1 MKPKTCLSM
10 AICLACTVA
19 AHPSP
24 DGDSAAVATE
34 RWSLQRC
41 LDYASERNLNIKIS
55 EINAESSDI
64 DVRTA
69 KSAFLPSLSAN
80 VSQRIVNNPRS
91 ENNTIIDGDRISS
104 SQSKT
109 SYNGSYGID
118 LQWTLYE
125 GNRRLNDYKQQKVAS
140 QIARL
145 NVNESINNIQESI
158 MQAYIQILYA
168 AEAVEIN
175 RATLESS
182 RAERLR
188 GEELLAAGTLSKAD
202 YAQLAAD
209 ESNDQYALVSAET
222 TLDDY
227 KLQLKQLL
235 ELDGTQEIE
244 IEPLDISDAEVYSIL
259 PDKEEVYRAALNS
272 RPEIRAGQ
280 LTIEQSELSTAAA
293 KSDYMPTLSL
303 SAGIGTNHTNGNDYT
318 FSEQVKTNWNNSIGL
333 TLSIPIF
340 DRRQTKSNVQKA
352 KLQTNIN
359 KLQLM
364 DAQKTLYRSIENFW
378 LNARSAQKQ
387 FAAASEK
394 VKSCETSYTLV
405 SEQFHLGMKNTVE
418 LLQEKNNLLAARH
431 EMLQAKYTSLLNT
444 TLLDFYCYG
453 VINL

>member
-145 NVNESINNIQESI
+145 NVDESINNIQESI

-175 RATLESS
+175 RATLASS
-182 RAERLR
+182 QAERRR

-235 ELDGTQEIE
+235 ELDGIQEIE

-259 PDKEEVYRAALNS
+259 PDKEEVYRAALGS

-333 TLSIPIF
+333 TTANQHQQTATHGCPKDTLPVDRELLAQCTQRTETVCRRIRKSEKLRDKLYTGQRAIPSR
-340 DRRQTKSNVQKA
+340 DEKHRRTPTREKQP
-352 KLQTNIN
+352 
-359 KLQLM
+359 
-364 DAQKTLYRSIENFW
+364 
-378 LNARSAQKQ
+378 ARRTPRN
-387 FAAASEK
+387 AASQIYI
-394 VKSCETSYTLV
+394 TAQHHTAR
-405 SEQFHLGMKNTVE
+405 
-418 LLQEKNNLLAARH
+418 LLLLRSH
-431 EMLQAKYTSLLNT
+431 KLINT
-444 TLLDFYCYG
+444 TPK
-453 VINL
+453 

>member
-145 NVNESINNIQESI
+145 NVDESINNIQESI
-158 MQAYIQILYA
+158 MQAYRRSCRNKPRHTRFEPSRTPA
-168 AEAVEIN
+168 GR
-175 RATLESS
+175 RAPRS
-182 RAERLR
+182 RDALKSRLR
-188 GEELLAAGTLSKAD
+188 T
-202 YAQLAAD
+202 
-209 ESNDQYALVSAET
+209 
-222 TLDDY
+222 
-227 KLQLKQLL
+227 
-235 ELDGTQEIE
+235 
-244 IEPLDISDAEVYSIL
+244 
-259 PDKEEVYRAALNS
+259 
-272 RPEIRAGQ
+272 
-280 LTIEQSELSTAAA
+280 
-293 KSDYMPTLSL
+293 
-303 SAGIGTNHTNGNDYT
+303 
-318 FSEQVKTNWNNSIGL
+318 
-333 TLSIPIF
+333 
-340 DRRQTKSNVQKA
+340 
-352 KLQTNIN
+352 
-359 KLQLM
+359 
-364 DAQKTLYRSIENFW
+364 
-378 LNARSAQKQ
+378 ARSRRKQ
-387 FAAASEK
+387 RPI
-394 VKSCETSYTLV
+394 CTRV
-405 SEQFHLGMKNTVE
+405 SRSDPRRL
-418 LLQEKNNLLAARH
+418 
-431 EMLQAKYTSLLNT
+431 
-444 TLLDFYCYG
+444 
-453 VINL
+453 

>member
-145 NVNESINNIQESI
+145 NVDESINNIQESI

-175 RATLESS
+175 RATLASS
-182 RAERLR
+182 QAERLR
-188 GEELLAAGTLSKAD
+188 GEELLAAGTLSQPTKATTNMPSC
-202 YAQLAAD
+202 QPKRHSTTINCN
-209 ESNDQYALVSAET
+209 SNNCS
-222 TLDDY
+222 
-227 KLQLKQLL
+227 
-235 ELDGTQEIE
+235 
-244 IEPLDISDAEVYSIL
+244 
-259 PDKEEVYRAALNS
+259 N
-272 RPEIRAGQ
+272 
-280 LTIEQSELSTAAA
+280 STAHK
-293 KSDYMPTLSL
+293 KSKSKRRTSAMP
-303 SAGIGTNHTNGNDYT
+303 
-318 FSEQVKTNWNNSIGL
+318 K
-333 TLSIPIF
+333 SIPSCP
-340 DRRQTKSNVQKA
+340 TKRKS
-352 KLQTNIN
+352 TG
-359 KLQLM
+359 
-364 DAQKTLYRSIENFW
+364 RH
-378 LNARSAQKQ
+378 SAQDPK
-387 FAAASEK
+387 SEPD
-394 VKSCETSYTLV
+394 
-405 SEQFHLGMKNTVE
+405 N
-418 LLQEKNNLLAARH
+418 
-431 EMLQAKYTSLLNT
+431 
-444 TLLDFYCYG
+444 
-453 VINL
+453 